1 METPNPP
8 VVALGLDI
16 AKDKIDCA
24 LFLNGKFKT
33 RVIANS
39 PKGFAVLGEWLQKH
53 ELPQVHACCEA
64 TGTYWEAVAFWLI
77 DQGHIVSV
85 INPAQVHA
93 YAECKLQRGK
103 TDEQDARLIAQFCH
117 LERPAAWQ
125 PPPPEERVL
134 LALVRD
140 LQVLQDM
147 HRAEANRL
155 LTAHDSVKP
164 RIERHLDWLQT
175 EIERLQKD
183 IDQHID
189 QNPDLKKR
197 RSLLD
202 TIPGLGERTIP
213 WLLAFLGDGKRFGN
227 GKQAAAYVGLSPRLW
242 QSGSSVRGKTRI
254 SKVGH
259 SDLRRALYMPA
270 MVSYSKLAAYR
281 PFVQRLRAAGKAPK
295 AIIVALMRKLV
306 TIAQAVLK
314 ADAPF
319 DAKKYQMACGG

>member
-1 METPNPP
+1 METSTTPL
-8 VVALGLDI
+8 VALGLDI

-24 LFLNGKFKT
+24 LFLHGKFKT

-39 PKGFAVLGEWLQKH
+39 PKGFVALAEWLQKH
-53 ELPQVHACCEA
+53 ELTQVHACCEA
-64 TGTYWEAVAFWLI
+64 TGSYWEAVALWLVDHGQI
-77 DQGHIVSV
+77 ISV
-85 INPAQVHA
+85 INPAQIHA
-93 YAECKLQRGK
+93 YAQAKLQRGK
-103 TDEQDARLIAQFCH
+103 TDAQDARLIAQFCH
-117 LERPAAWQ
+117 QERPTTWQ
-125 PPPPEERVL
+125 PPPPEERAL

-155 LTAHDSVKP
+155 PTAHDSVKP
-164 RIERHLDWLQT
+164 RIERHLAWLTT

-183 IDQHID
+183 IDRHID

-197 RSLLD
+197 RELLD
-202 TIPGLGERTIP
+202 SIPGLGERTIP
-213 WLLAFLGDGKRFGN
+213 WLLAFLGDGHRFGN
-227 GKQAAAYVGLSPRLW
+227 SKQAAAYAGLSPRLW

-259 SDLRRALYMPA
+259 RDLRRALYMPA
-270 MVSYSKLAAYR
+270 LVSYSKLAAYR

-295 AIIVALMRKLV
+295 AIIVALMRKLM

-319 DAKKYQMACGG
+319 DAERYQKACNG